1 MQRELAVAGLL
12 NVLGSIYIQY
22 VALKCI
28 VIIIAISITTATTI
42 TILRHKLTYALDLCS
57 QGWNCQLTEEQFIA
71 VKELVCTRA
80 SIIGYK
86 F

>member
-28 VIIIAISITTATTI
+28 VIIIAISITTATTS
-42 TILRHKLTYALDLCS
+42 TILQHKLTCALDLCS

-71 VKELVCTRA
+71 VKELVCTRS

>member
-28 VIIIAISITTATTI
+28 VITIAISITTATTI

-71 VKELVCTRA
+71 VKELVCTQA

>member
-42 TILRHKLTYALDLCS
+42 TILRHKLTYARIYALRGGIVS
-57 QGWNCQLTEEQFIA
+57 
-71 VKELVCTRA
+71 
-80 SIIGYK
+80 
-86 F
+86 